1 MVGRVGPGERGVF
14 QNVNVLFAMIGSGG
28 RTGPTF
34 RTGQTGSFF
43 RELLLHRKA
52 MSVQVGGGFRGRT
65 GSFSGGGA
73 VMAPLRRAG
82 LRGSLLFQGDRS
94 D

>member
-1 MVGRVGPGERGVF
+1 
-14 QNVNVLFAMIGSGG
+14 MIGSGE
-28 RTGPTF
+28 RTGP
-34 RTGQTGSFF
+34 RGHFF

-52 MSVQVGGGFRGRT
+52 MSVQVGGEVRG
-65 GSFSGGGA
+65 GGVLFPDGGA

-82 LRGSLLFQGDRS
+82 LRGSLPVQGDRS